1 MKINDVTTYEVKE
14 EVALV
19 TVDSPPVNALSA
31 PVRAGI
37 VQGMERALKDPAVS
51 AIVLICGGRTF
62 FAGADINEFG
72 KPPVQPILRQVQE
85 VVENSTKPV
94 VAAMHGTALGG
105 GLELALTAHYRIAS
119 RTARCGLPEVKLG
132 LLPGAGG
139 TQRLP
144 RIVGV
149 ETALEMITSG
159 RHVPAV
165 EAHSLGLID
174 ELADDDAT
182 LRSAAIAFAK
192 RVVAERRPLRRIRDR
207 NEKLDEARARPGLVD
222 EFRKANARQFR
233 GFLAPEYC
241 MRAIEAALSLPFD
254 EALKEERR
262 LFDELEQG
270 LQSKAQRYVF
280 FAERQV
286 AKVPDVPADT
296 PVRTVEQVAVI
307 GAGTMGGGI
316 AMAFLNAGFP
326 VVLVEANAQALERGL
341 GVIRRNYESTVAKGR
356 LTREQVDERMARLRS
371 TLSLEEIRHSDLV
384 IEAVFEL
391 MDVKQKLF
399 AQIDAVAK
407 PGAILATNT
416 SYLDVDA
423 IAAAT
428 ARPQDVLGMHFFSPA
443 NIMRL
448 LEIVRGKETAKDAIA
463 TAMGISKRIG
473 KVGVVVG
480 NCFGFVG
487 NRMLTQR
494 QREAEKLILEG
505 ALPWQVD
512 KVLYEFGFPMGP
524 FQMRD
529 MAGMDVGW
537 DPAKSSSSTVRE
549 ILNEMG
555 RRGQKTGAGYYDYD
569 EQRRPTPSAVVEK
582 VILDFAARK
591 GIARREISDSEI
603 LERCLYSMVNE
614 GAKILDEG
622 IASRVSD
629 IDVVWITGYG
639 WPAYRGGPMFWA
651 EHEVGL
657 DEILRRLREL
667 HAQFG
672 DDFRPAP
679 LLEKLVAEG
688 KGFAAVARE

>member
-371 TLSLEEIRHSDLV
+371 T
-384 IEAVFEL
+384 
-391 MDVKQKLF
+391 
-399 AQIDAVAK
+399 
-407 PGAILATNT
+407 
-416 SYLDVDA
+416 
-423 IAAAT
+423 
-428 ARPQDVLGMHFFSPA
+428 
-443 NIMRL
+443 
-448 LEIVRGKETAKDAIA
+448 
-463 TAMGISKRIG
+463 
-473 KVGVVVG
+473 
-480 NCFGFVG
+480 
-487 NRMLTQR
+487 
-494 QREAEKLILEG
+494 
-505 ALPWQVD
+505 
-512 KVLYEFGFPMGP
+512 
-524 FQMRD
+524 
-529 MAGMDVGW
+529 
-537 DPAKSSSSTVRE
+537 
-549 ILNEMG
+549 
-555 RRGQKTGAGYYDYD
+555 
-569 EQRRPTPSAVVEK
+569 
-582 VILDFAARK
+582 
-591 GIARREISDSEI
+591 
-603 LERCLYSMVNE
+603 
-614 GAKILDEG
+614 
-622 IASRVSD
+622 
-629 IDVVWITGYG
+629 
-639 WPAYRGGPMFWA
+639 
-651 EHEVGL
+651 
-657 DEILRRLREL
+657 
-667 HAQFG
+667 
-672 DDFRPAP
+672 
-679 LLEKLVAEG
+679 
-688 KGFAAVARE
+688 